1 MTGKRKPVIREYT
14 VESSRV
20 TDTVRLILLA
30 DYHDS
35 DYGAEQELLVD
46 RVAELSPD
54 AVLMAGDMADCL
66 RSHERVQQL
75 TEWLASRYPCYA
87 VSGNH
92 ELRTG
97 EWDRLRDAF
106 RSRGV
111 TVLQGQTDE
120 LTVRGQRLC
129 IGGLDDCRVG
139 EKEWNR
145 QLASC
150 RKKRRS
156 DCFSVLLSH
165 RPHLVAEYRSSGY
178 ELICCG
184 HAHGGQIR
192 LPGLINGLY
201 APDQGLFP
209 RYAGGVYSLERCT
222 LVVSRGLALN
232 ALPRFGN
239 PPELVLLRITPG
251 NG

>member
-46 RVAELSPD
+46 RVAELSPE

-120 LTVRGQRLC
+120 LTVRGQLPGRGKGVEPAVGLLPQKEEIGLLFGPAFPPATSGCGISFFRLRTDLLRPC
-129 IGGLDDCRVG
+129 PWRANPPAGADQWAVCTRSGVVSALCWRGLFLGTLHIGG
-139 EKEWNR
+139 
-145 QLASC
+145 
-150 RKKRRS
+150 
-156 DCFSVLLSH
+156 
-165 RPHLVAEYRSSGY
+165 
-178 ELICCG
+178 
-184 HAHGGQIR
+184 
-192 LPGLINGLY
+192 
-201 APDQGLFP
+201 
-209 RYAGGVYSLERCT
+209 
-222 LVVSRGLALN
+222 
-232 ALPRFGN
+232 
-239 PPELVLLRITPG
+239 
-251 NG
+251 

>member
-120 LTVRGQRLC
+120 LTVRGQRLW

-165 RPHLVAEYRSSGY
+165 RPHLVVEYRSSGY

-192 LPGLINGLY
+192 LPLLPTVTTDLGKKYIRGFYTIDPENSTELY
-201 APDQGLFP
+201 VNKGI
-209 RYAGGVYSLERCT
+209 GCT
-222 LVVSRGLALN
+222 QIPARLGAV
-232 ALPRFGN
+232 
-239 PPELVLLRITPG
+239 PEIAVFDIKMV
-251 NG
+251 

>member
-120 LTVRGQRLC
+120 LTVRGQRLW

-139 EKEWNR
+139 EKA
-145 QLASC
+145 ASYT
-150 RKKRRS
+150 
-156 DCFSVLLSH
+156 
-165 RPHLVAEYRSSGY
+165 HLV
-178 ELICCG
+178 
-184 HAHGGQIR
+184 GQ
-192 LPGLINGLY
+192 PV
-201 APDQGLFP
+201 Q
-209 RYAGGVYSLERCT
+209 
-222 LVVSRGLALN
+222 
-232 ALPRFGN
+232 
-239 PPELVLLRITPG
+239 
-251 NG
+251 

>member
-1 MTGKRKPVIREYT
+1 M
-14 VESSRV
+14 
-20 TDTVRLILLA
+20 
-30 DYHDS
+30 
-35 DYGAEQELLVD
+35 
-46 RVAELSPD
+46 
-54 AVLMAGDMADCL
+54 
-66 RSHERVQQL
+66 
-75 TEWLASRYPCYA
+75 
-87 VSGNH
+87 
-92 ELRTG
+92 
-97 EWDRLRDAF
+97 
-106 RSRGV
+106 
-111 TVLQGQTDE
+111 LQGQTDE
-120 LTVRGQRLC
+120 LTVRGQRLW